1 MDAGRRRAVVASP
14 EREEQEGFKE
24 QAATALRLA
33 RALDE
38 SNPLVEEHFAVADAS
53 WKAVQALW
61 ASEAEEKERAEAAD
75 AWAEASGLTD
85 CEWHS
90 LVSEPQ
96 SVLTAHAW
104 CWQMGS
110 LASRARSSS
119 SSGSGG
125 RKARRKPSRRR
136 RDRQRTRSQS
146 QARGKGAT
154 RRAATPCPY
163 KLSPN

>member
-1 MDAGRRRAVVASP
+1 MLDADRRRAVVASP

-61 ASEAEEKERAEAAD
+61 ASEAEEKERSEAAD

-85 CEWHS
+85 CEWHR

-96 SVLTAHAW
+96 SP
-104 CWQMGS
+104 QPD
-110 LASRARSSS
+110 RARLVLADGFFGKQSKELEQQRV
-119 SSGSGG
+119 G
-125 RKARRKPSRRR
+125 RPQGETQAKPPAPRPP
-136 RDRQRTRSQS
+136 
-146 QARGKGAT
+146 AHPKPKPGAG
-154 RRAATPCPY
+154 
-163 KLSPN
+163 

>member
-1 MDAGRRRAVVASP
+1 MEKESWLDADRRRAVVASP

-53 WKAVQALW
+53 WKAVQALR
-61 ASEAEEKERAEAAD
+61 ASEAEEKERSEAAD

-85 CEWHS
+85 CGWRR

-96 SVLTAHAW
+96 PVLTARAW
-104 CWQMGS
+104 CWQTVS

-146 QARGKGAT
+146 RAQVK
-154 RRAATPCPY
+154 RAARDTQ
-163 KLSPN
+163 LMN